1 MAFYPFKKMTEYQ
14 FRKPW
19 ICAFFLCMMFINC
32 NSASQCLA
40 DAQVDYLDP
49 LDILISSSA
58 ETPNEPNIPQ
68 PELRITDTQPVI
80 EHTQSVFPL
89 DFTAPFQQENLT
101 QNAPELPQEP
111 ASDPSTELFKTSVS
125 ILSNDDSKQVENEL
139 YNLIE
144 QINSFVIE
152 PQNTEPQKLAAGNTP
167 EVYQDKVET
176 EDETENEKTAQH
188 SVKTELPYKPIA
200 DQTLQTLEGMAEQPQ
215 ELDNPFELAE
225 LLFLSNYPDKAAV
238 FYEEAL
244 TRTSTDSS
252 ISAQRKAWIL
262 FQIGNCLRKNDP
274 VKAKQMYTQ
283 LINEFPESSWAGPAK
298 SQVELIDWFQKDQPE
313 KIVID
318 NNI

>member
-1 MAFYPFKKMTEYQ
+1 MDIKMAFYPFKKMTEYQ

-101 QNAPELPQEP
+101 QNAPELPQ
-111 ASDPSTELFKTSVS
+111 D
-125 ILSNDDSKQVENEL
+125 